1 MTSYISIILLIGLST
16 LLMVFMPAVSK
27 KIGISYSIIYVII
40 GVVLYAIF
48 GSALPSP
55 LPSSNPEL
63 TLHLTELIVII
74 SLMGTGIKIDRDFS
88 FKKWNTPLRL
98 ISFAMLLCIA
108 ACFLLG
114 LGFLSLT
121 LPSAILLGAVLAPT
135 DPVLASDVQVG
146 PPNDQTKSE
155 TKFSLTSEAGLND
168 GMAFPFVWL
177 AITFSLIAQQKEASI
192 LNWIGYHLI
201 YKIITGGLIGYL
213 AGKAVGFL
221 IFKLSKKYKVL
232 KPTQGFLAISLT
244 LCVYAI
250 TEIAHGYGFIAVFV
264 SALVLRH
271 SEKEHDFHLELH
283 DFTEQIERLLLAVLL
298 LFFGGAIVSGILEVL
313 DIKMVIFCFVF
324 VLIIR
329 PLSAYISLL
338 GRKISFKDK
347 IAIGFFGIRGMGS
360 IFYLSFALVTTTF
373 TQEKELWAIVAFTIL
388 ISIFIH
394 GATADR
400 ILKYLKVE
408 TRSEK

>member
-1 MTSYISIILLIGLST
+1 MTTYISIILLIGLST
-16 LLMVFMPAVSK
+16 LLMVFMPAISK
-27 KIGISYSIIYVII
+27 KMGISYSIVYVAI

-55 LPSSNPEL
+55 LPSTNPEL

-88 FKKWNTPLRL
+88 FKKWSTPLRL
-98 ISFAMLLCIA
+98 ISVAMLLCIT
-108 ACFLLG
+108 ACFLFG
-114 LGFLSLT
+114 IGFLSLT

-146 PPNDQTKSE
+146 PPNDKTKSE

-177 AITFSLIAQQKEASI
+177 AITFALMSQQKEASI
-192 LNWIGYHLI
+192 INWFGYHLI
-201 YKIITGGLIGYL
+201 YKIIAGGIIGYL
-213 AGKAVGFL
+213 AGKAVGYV
-221 IFKLSKKYKVL
+221 IFKLAKKYKVL

-244 LCVYAI
+244 LCVYSI

-271 SEKEHDFHLELH
+271 SEKEHHFHLELH

-298 LFFGGAIVSGILEVL
+298 IFFGGALVSGILAVL
-313 DIKMVIFCFVF
+313 DWKMVVFALVF
-324 VLIIR
+324 VLVVR
-329 PLSAYISLL
+329 PIGVYISLL
-338 GRKISFKDK
+338 GRKISIKDK

-360 IFYLSFALVTTTF
+360 IFYLSFGLVTAKF
-373 TQEKELWAIVAFTIL
+373 TDQKELWAIVAFTIL
-388 ISIFIH
+388 LSILIH

-408 TRSEK
+408 TRAKD

>member
-16 LLMVFMPAVSK
+16 LLMVFMPAISK

-55 LPSSNPEL
+55 LPISNPEL

-98 ISFAMLLCIA
+98 ISFAMLLCIG
-108 ACFLLG
+108 ACFLFG

-177 AITFSLIAQQKEASI
+177 AITFSLMAQQKEASI
-192 LNWIGYHLI
+192 LNWFGYHLF
-201 YKIITGGLIGYL
+201 YKIIIGGLIGYL

-271 SEKEHDFHLELH
+271 SEKDHDFHLELH

-298 LFFGGAIVSGILEVL
+298 LFFGGAIVSGILDVL
-313 DIKMVIFCFVF
+313 DIKMMIFCFVF

-329 PLSAYISLL
+329 PLSVYISLL

>member
-40 GVVLYAIF
+40 GVVLYVF
-48 GSALPSP
+48 FKSALPSP

-74 SLMGTGIKIDRDFS
+74 SLMGTGIKIDRDFT
-88 FKKWNTPLRL
+88 FKSWSTPLRL
-98 ISFAMLLCIA
+98 ISIAMLICIS

-114 LGFLSLT
+114 ISFLSMA

-146 PPNDQTKSE
+146 PPNDKTKSE

-177 AITFSLIAQQKEASI
+177 AITFSLIAQQKEANI
-192 LNWIGYHLI
+192 LNWLGYHLL
-201 YKIITGGLIGYL
+201 YKIFIGGIIGYL

-221 IFKLSKKYKVL
+221 IFKLAKKYKVL

-244 LCVYAI
+244 LCVYA
-250 TEIAHGYGFIAVFV
+250 TAEIAHGYGFIAVFV

-271 SEKEHDFHLELH
+271 SEKTHDFHLELH

-298 LFFGGAIVSGILEVL
+298 IFFGGALVSGILDVL
-313 DIKMVIFCFVF
+313 NLEMVIFSVGFVF
-324 VLIIR
+324 IVR
-329 PLSAYISLL
+329 PLSVYISLL
-338 GRKISFKDK
+338 GRKISLKDK

-360 IFYLSFALVTTTF
+360 IFYLSFALLTTTF

-388 ISIFIH
+388 ISILIH

-408 TRSEK
+408 TKSDQ

>member
-16 LLMVFMPAVSK
+16 LLMVFMPAISK
-27 KIGISYSIIYVII
+27 KIGISYSIIYVAI
-40 GVVLYAIF
+40 GVVLYVIF
-48 GSALPSP
+48 GSSLPSP

-88 FKKWNTPLRL
+88 FKKWSTPLRL
-98 ISFAMLLCIA
+98 ISVAMLLCIA
-108 ACFLLG
+108 ACFLFG

-146 PPNDQTKSE
+146 PPNDKTKSE

-177 AITFSLIAQQKEASI
+177 AITFVLMSQQKEASI
-192 LNWIGYHLI
+192 INWLGYHLI
-201 YKIITGGLIGYL
+201 YKIIAGGVIGYL
-213 AGKAVGFL
+213 AGKALGYV
-221 IFKLSKKYKVL
+221 IFNLSKKYKVL

-244 LCVYAI
+244 LCVYSI

-271 SEKEHDFHLELH
+271 SEKEHHFHLELH

-298 LFFGGAIVSGILEVL
+298 IFFGGALVSGILAVL
-313 DIKMVIFCFVF
+313 DWKMVVFAFVF
-324 VLIIR
+324 VLIVR
-329 PLSAYISLL
+329 PLAAYLSLL
-338 GRKISFKDK
+338 GRKISFRDK

-360 IFYLSFALVTTTF
+360 IFYLSFALVTAKF
-373 TQEKELWAIVAFTIL
+373 SDQKELWAIVAFTIL
-388 ISIFIH
+388 LSILIH

-408 TRSEK
+408 TRVKD